1 MPINPDAVG
10 AVGAPVRHAWTSTDS
25 ILYALGVGAGA
36 VDPLAELAFTTENSN
51 GIDQQALPTMAVV
64 LGRGGAG
71 AFGSIGSFNPAMLV
85 HGEQAITLHRPLPVA
100 GEVETTGQVSAIWDK
115 GKGAVVEV
123 TSTSVDAESGEPL
136 FTNVMSAFIR
146 GEGGFGGDRGPAAP
160 EPIATDA
167 APDHVVTYPTRLDQA
182 LLYRLSGD
190 RNPLHSDPT
199 FAALG
204 GFDRPILH
212 GLCTYGFTGR
222 ALLHALCDGDPA
234 RFRSMAGRFTSPVLP
249 GESLTVSI
257 WRTGDGEASFRTTG
271 GDGRGVLDNGRV
283 SVAAAA

>member
-10 AVGAPVRHAWTSTDS
+10 SVGAPFRHAWTSKDS

-36 VDPLAELAFTTENSN
+36 VDPLDELAFTTENSN

-64 LGRGGAG
+64 LGMGGGAAMAG
-71 AFGSIGSFNPAMLV
+71 IGSFNPAMLV
-85 HGEQAITLHRPLPVA
+85 HGAQAFTLHRPIPVS
-100 GEVETTGQVSAIWDK
+100 GEVETTGEVTAIWDK

-123 TSTSVDAESGEPL
+123 TSTSVDVASGDPV

-146 GEGGFGGDRGPAAP
+146 GEGGFGGERGPSGPHNVAP
-160 EPIATDA
+160 ERE
-167 APDHVVTYPTRLDQA
+167 PDHVVTYPTRTDQA

-222 ALLHALCDGDPA
+222 ALLHSLCDGDPA
-234 RFRSMAGRFTSPVLP
+234 RFTSMDGRFSSPVLP
-249 GESLTVSI
+249 GEELTVSI
-257 WRTGDGEASFRTTG
+257 WRTGDGEALFRTAG
-271 GDGRGVLDNGRV
+271 GDGRTVLDSGRV
-283 SVAAAA
+283 TFA